1 MFRASRRIRFETAAL
16 ADHSAEVE
24 RTACASAERIGR
36 TAPNIEDRIRAALQ
50 LIGGLEVLGD
60 AAAKTWVSALDE
72 ALLGLVHDVLRSERE
87 VDDAVRAGSTEGV
100 LAHRLLVSF
109 LLTFASRTASRERL
123 NLFTTNYDRLVE
135 FGCDLAGLRPLDRFV
150 GALEPVFR
158 ASRLDVDLHY
168 NPPGIRGEPRYLEGV
183 LRLGKIHG
191 SLDWRFKNDQLRRVS
206 LPFGAA
212 DDHPSVPKHPGK
224 GLMIYPNPAKDLETL
239 QYPYAELFR
248 DLSAALCRP
257 NSALV
262 SYGYGFGDDHIN
274 RVIADMLSIPSTH
287 MVVIAWDWCG
297 GRLQSFMD
305 KVGRDAQISLL
316 IGPHFGDLET
326 LVTSYLPK
334 PAIDTILAS
343 SERSPAPSPPPRAA
357 RGTARGRWVRV
368 LSSPVEHAAARTIGT
383 VESVAP
389 NEVRVVMDLDAPQA
403 VALNAGQPQRFPRIN
418 GFVLIPNEVGALVGL
433 VSWLGVER
441 SPYPKR
447 TGLKDFG
454 LIDLPF
460 PLRKLS
466 LVPLGTL
473 LAEPGSGELGYRLE
487 RGVISFPSVGDP
499 VLLPSREQLRALVE
513 ARDEDRRVVIGISPL
528 GADAQVS
535 VDPDKLFGR
544 HLAVLGNTGSGKSC
558 SVAGLIRWSLD
569 AARSQREKDGREGTP
584 NARFL
589 VLDPNGE
596 YRSTFADVDNVRIFQ
611 VAPGEHTKPLRV
623 PAWIWNSREWAAF
636 AQAAPGT
643 QRPLLM
649 QGLRNLRAG
658 ATLESGPDV
667 RLAMLVRGYKGMLQE
682 RLAKGPATYVGNFM
696 AQKGLGTLLET
707 LARDLGRY
715 VEDCPDVEDELS
727 ALMTGAGTAASTRRF
742 PWKDTVG
749 FNGFDEGTLV
759 ESVTVPRHYSSSC
772 PTWALWAGPAKMP
785 PCLSTPPRC
794 QDTWRCS
801 RAVKTSPSPPRS

>member
-1 MFRASRRIRFETAAL
+1 MTDHFLRIGGEEVQVGEEPDAAALRGRVEPWLAALLQSEHLALVVGNGFTTALANAAGASVPSLATNPFETAAL

-334 PAIDTILAS
+334 PAIDTISLRQSDLLRHRLPHEQPAELPEDGG
-343 SERSPAPSPPPRAA
+343 SES
-357 RGTARGRWVRV
+357 
-368 LSSPVEHAAARTIGT
+368 
-383 VESVAP
+383 
-389 NEVRVVMDLDAPQA
+389 
-403 VALNAGQPQRFPRIN
+403 
-418 GFVLIPNEVGALVGL
+418 
-433 VSWLGVER
+433 
-441 SPYPKR
+441 
-447 TGLKDFG
+447 
-454 LIDLPF
+454 
-460 PLRKLS
+460 
-466 LVPLGTL
+466 
-473 LAEPGSGELGYRLE
+473 
-487 RGVISFPSVGDP
+487 
-499 VLLPSREQLRALVE
+499 
-513 ARDEDRRVVIGISPL
+513 
-528 GADAQVS
+528 
-535 VDPDKLFGR
+535 
-544 HLAVLGNTGSGKSC
+544 
-558 SVAGLIRWSLD
+558 
-569 AARSQREKDGREGTP
+569 
-584 NARFL
+584 
-589 VLDPNGE
+589 
-596 YRSTFADVDNVRIFQ
+596 
-611 VAPGEHTKPLRV
+611 
-623 PAWIWNSREWAAF
+623 
-636 AQAAPGT
+636 
-643 QRPLLM
+643 
-649 QGLRNLRAG
+649 
-658 ATLESGPDV
+658 
-667 RLAMLVRGYKGMLQE
+667 
-682 RLAKGPATYVGNFM
+682 
-696 AQKGLGTLLET
+696 
-707 LARDLGRY
+707 
-715 VEDCPDVEDELS
+715 
-727 ALMTGAGTAASTRRF
+727 
-742 PWKDTVG
+742 
-749 FNGFDEGTLV
+749 
-759 ESVTVPRHYSSSC
+759 
-772 PTWALWAGPAKMP
+772 
-785 PCLSTPPRC
+785 
-794 QDTWRCS
+794 
-801 RAVKTSPSPPRS
+801 